1 MLFFIVQYHFS
12 IVYNKESFNHMYVE
26 NEILQKTVSTQ
37 KIITEI
43 DLGPYELQD
52 TTFEELF
59 LWVKDSGYEL

>member
-1 MLFFIVQYHFS
+1 M
-12 IVYNKESFNHMYVE
+12 E